1 MPTSSTRNIALRLG
15 AVAVGMFGF
24 GFALVPIYD
33 VMCKVLGVSRET
45 INTQAQITPGSSTAD
60 VTRTVTIQFLAN
72 NDGGMSWD
80 FRPQQFEMRVNPGSI
95 ANTSYYVRN
104 PAHRTM
110 VAQAIPSV
118 SPPEAAPFLHKTE
131 CFCFR
136 QQPLNAGDER
146 DMPLQFVIDQ
156 ALPDDIRTITLSYT
170 LFDVTGSVATAD
182 KRVGLAN

>member
-45 INTQAQITPGSSTAD
+45 INTQAQITPGSSAAD

-95 ANTSYYVRN
+95 SNTSYYVRN

>member
-1 MPTSSTRNIALRLG
+1 
-15 AVAVGMFGF
+15 MFGF
-24 GFALVPIYD
+24 GFALVPLYD

-45 INTQAQITPGSSTAD
+45 INTQAQITPGSSAAD

-80 FRPQQFEMRVNPGSI
+80 FRPQQFEMRVNPGSM

-170 LFDVTGSVATAD
+170 LFDVTGSVATAE
-182 KRVGLAN
+182 KRVGMAN

>member
-45 INTQAQITPGSSTAD
+45 INTQAQITPGSSAAD

-170 LFDVTGSVATAD
+170 LFDVTGSVAAAD
-182 KRVGLAN
+182 KRVGAAN

>member
-1 MPTSSTRNIALRLG
+1 MPTASTRNIALRLG

-45 INTQAQITPGSSTAD
+45 ITTQAQLKPGSTAAD
-60 VTRTVTIQFLAN
+60 ASRTVTIQFLAN

-80 FRPQQFEMRVNPGSI
+80 FRPHQFEMRVNPG
-95 ANTSYYVRN
+95 AMNNTSYYVRN
-104 PAHRTM
+104 PAHRLM
-110 VAQAIPSV
+110 IAQAIPSV

-136 QQPLNAGDER
+136 QQPLKAGDER

-156 ALPDDIRTITLSYT
+156 SLPADIRTITLSYT
-170 LFDVTGSVATAD
+170 LFDVTETVAPD
-182 KRVGLAN
+182 KRVGMSN

>member
-1 MPTSSTRNIALRLG
+1 MPTASTRNIALRLG

-45 INTQAQITPGSSTAD
+45 INTQAQFAPGSTATD
-60 VTRTVTIQFLAN
+60 VSRTVTVQFLAN

-80 FRPQQFEMRVNPGSI
+80 FRPQQFEMRVNPG
-95 ANTSYYVRN
+95 AMNNTSYYVRN

-118 SPPEAAPFLHKTE
+118 SPPEAAPYLHKTE

-136 QQPLNAGDER
+136 QQPLDAGDAR

-156 ALPDDIRTITLSYT
+156 ALPADIRTITLSYT
-170 LFDVTGSVATAD
+170 LFDVTGSATTAD
-182 KRVGLAN
+182 KRVGVAN